1 MPGEFKAAE
10 TFYTAD
16 ENAHVTAT
24 LESTCQFLMKLN
36 THLVCGSPIQLLG
49 IYLREMKPCG
59 YTKTYSNFSFVYHF
73 VCIYTMEPTLW
84 DPMDYSPL
92 ARLLCPGKYT
102 RIPEWVAI
110 SCSRGSSCPRSRTQ
124 VSCISCIG
132 RRILYSLYHLGSPY
146 NGTVLSN
153 S

>member
-1 MPGEFKAAE
+1 MLGEFKAAE
-10 TFYTAD
+10 TD

-73 VCIYTMEPTLW
+73 VCIYTMEPTL
-84 DPMDYSPL
+84 
-92 ARLLCPGKYT
+92 
-102 RIPEWVAI
+102 
-110 SCSRGSSCPRSRTQ
+110 
-124 VSCISCIG
+124 
-132 RRILYSLYHLGSPY
+132 
-146 NGTVLSN
+146 
-153 S
+153 